1 MVPAVQINVLVN
13 TFFVTGI
20 DGGLS
25 WLGYAFRLMQFPI
38 GIFGVAVGTAS
49 IPVLSRLAAQGKIK
63 DFRDTLSSSMNL
75 VFLMTLPSACG
86 LIVLGE
92 PIIRLLYLHAGGKF
106 TEADVP
112 MTAWAL
118 SGYAIGLTGYA
129 AIKILSPAFYA
140 MDDAK
145 TPMLIGVASIVV
157 NALASYFFM
166 SWLST
171 VAVEPG
177 RPTGLGHVGVALATS
192 VVAIVNF
199 AALAIIMRS
208 RIKRLNGR
216 SILSSFTKIAVASA
230 VMSAACYFS
239 LQFLE
244 SKFPTRTFSVKFMEA
259 FIPIAIGGLIF
270 VGIAKLLGVTEI
282 EKLYSIFAKKLRRA

>member
-1 MVPAVQINVLVN
+1 
-13 TFFVTGI
+13 
-20 DGGLS
+20 
-25 WLGYAFRLMQFPI
+25 
-38 GIFGVAVGTAS
+38 
-49 IPVLSRLAAQGKIK
+49 
-63 DFRDTLSSSMNL
+63 
-75 VFLMTLPSACG
+75 
-86 LIVLGE
+86 
-92 PIIRLLYLHAGGKF
+92 
-106 TEADVP
+106 
-112 MTAWAL
+112 
-118 SGYAIGLTGYA
+118 
-129 AIKILSPAFYA
+129 
-140 MDDAK
+140 
-145 TPMLIGVASIVV
+145 MLIGVASIVV

-259 FIPIAIGGLIF
+259 FVPIAIGGLIF